1 MGDEHSHSHHRICR
15 RLVKQPRTGWME
27 WLRSGTTQ
35 ATKVP
40 SPTNGVD
47 RGVAHPLTGPL
58 FRGIQCL
65 LKTL

>member
-1 MGDEHSHSHHRICR
+1 
-15 RLVKQPRTGWME
+15 ME

-65 LKTL
+65 LKRFDHADEPQN